1 MRYVFGTLAL
11 VAAIIIVGYSATTL
25 FVAAF
30 NASAEP
36 WQQMLNGTGAAAI
49 VVWEATAVLLIGLC
63 WHRGYRPIAAIAI
76 VALIAAMGAT
86 LSWEMRAVIGG
97 QADKFASREVEADK
111 LTGQKSDLAFL
122 RKRQEALIG
131 KPSSPAVAKEIDWL
145 MNRIDRIEK
154 DRGSSHAV
162 NEVLPQAAWA
172 ARVFGGGEQL
182 WRDVFLAIP
191 LLFWMIARI
200 VAVPLAVAGMTGSVK
215 KPQEARAAP
224 KAEAAPKVAEAPSL
238 ALYDAMKARGVTHG
252 EHTAYDPETK
262 LWTHVKF
269 YPLPGD
275 KPSEDPRDPPPSGGK
290 PDPLKERPDLTRKTE
305 SPTAAEPAIVQPIPA
320 VRLAVNNDVFE
331 ELERPRNQQ
340 KSKKKAAKRL
350 EGNVMRWVAECT
362 SQTPDKRVIATSQQC
377 RRSYVAWCRVNGFE
391 EIGHKKMSRIM
402 SAELRKGESGTRGP
416 RNGKG
421 AVWHGLIV
429 FEPSA
434 EPLKRRA

>member
-36 WQQMLNGTGAAAI
+36 WQQLLNGTGAAAI

-63 WHRGYRPIAAIAI
+63 WHRGYRPVAVIAI

-215 KPQEARAAP
+215 KPQEARTAP
-224 KAEAAPKVAEAPSL
+224 KTEAAPSVAE
-238 ALYDAMKARGVTHG
+238 KASSP
-252 EHTAYDPETK
+252 A
-262 LWTHVKF
+262 
-269 YPLPGD
+269 
-275 KPSEDPRDPPPSGGK
+275 SEAHRAFAKSIPDLPPPGWASAHPWKSPDDDPTPPSSGK
-290 PDPLKERPDLTRKTE
+290 PDPLKERTDLTRKAE
-305 SPTAAEPAIVQPIPA
+305 APAPVVVEPVKQAPAAFFDDKNIVDLLTPKQ
-320 VRLAVNNDVFE
+320 RRKLAQDN
-331 ELERPRNQQ
+331 
-340 KSKKKAAKRL
+340 SKKKDRREDGSVTEWLAC
-350 EGNVMRWVAECT
+350 CT
-362 SQTPDKRVIATSQQC
+362 SQTQDKAVIAKTGKC
-377 RRSYVAWCRVNGFE
+377 RESYVAWCEKYGKHPVH
-391 EIGHKKMSRIM
+391 HKVMSRKMGVILGR
-402 SAELRKGESGTRGP
+402 ASGQRG
-416 RNGKG
+416 RRDGKG
-421 AVWHGLIV
+421 AAWEGLYVWL
-429 FEPSA
+429 PSA
-434 EPLKRRA
+434 EPLRRRA

>member
-11 VAAIIIVGYSATTL
+11 LAAIVIVGYSATTL
-25 FVAAF
+25 FTAAYQS
-30 NASAEP
+30 SAEP

-63 WHRGYRPIAAIAI
+63 WHRGYRPVAVIAI

-122 RKRQEALIG
+122 RKRQEALVA

-162 NEVLPQAAWA
+162 SEVLPQAAWA

-224 KAEAAPKVAEAPSL
+224 KAEAAPSVAE
-238 ALYDAMKARGVTHG
+238 KASSPASEVPLGRESIFPFIPHG
-252 EHTAYDPETK
+252 AYD
-262 LWTHVKF
+262 
-269 YPLPGD
+269 D
-275 KPSEDPRDPPPSGGK
+275 EDPKPPSGGK
-290 PDPLKERPDLTRKTE
+290 PDPLKERTDLTRKAE
-305 SPTAAEPAIVQPIPA
+305 APAPVQAEPIKQPA
-320 VRLAVNNDVFE
+320 ARLVVDNDATK
-331 ELERPRNQQ
+331 LSKRQA
-340 KSKKKAAKRL
+340 KKKKERRG
-350 EGNVMRWVAECT
+350 EGAVIRWLDDCS
-362 SQTPDKRVIATSQQC
+362 SQTPDKRVKATSQDC
-377 RRSYVAWCRVNGFE
+377 RKSYIAWC
-391 EIGHKKMSRIM
+391 EINNLHPVGHKAMSRVM
-402 SAELRKGESGTRGP
+402 SVELRKSDAGERGP
-416 RNGKG
+416 RNRKG
-421 AVWHGLIV
+421 AVWPGLLIHT
-429 FEPSA
+429 PSA

>member
-11 VAAIIIVGYSATTL
+11 VAAIVIVGYSATTL

-63 WHRGYRPIAAIAI
+63 WHRGYRPVAVIAV

-86 LSWEMRAVIGG
+86 LSWEGRAVIGG
-97 QADKFASREVEADK
+97 QADKFATREVEVDRMA
-111 LTGQKSDLAFL
+111 GQKTDLAFL
-122 RKRQEALIG
+122 RKRQELVAL
-131 KPSSPAVAKEIDWL
+131 KPPSALVTKELEWIR
-145 MNRIDRIEK
+145 NRIDQIEK

-215 KPQEARAAP
+215 KPQEARTAP
-224 KAEAAPKVAEAPSL
+224 KAEAAPEVGEKSAL
-238 ALYDAMKARGVTHG
+238 AIYDAMKARGVASG
-252 EHTAYDPETK
+252 KHTEYDLKTG
-262 LWTHVKF
+262 LWHHVEF
-269 YPLPGD
+269 GPD
-275 KPSEDPRDPPPSGGK
+275 KASEKPAEDPRDPPPSGGK
-290 PDPLKERPDLTRKTE
+290 PDPLKERTDLTRKAE
-305 SPTAAEPAIVQPIPA
+305 APAPVQAEPIKQPA
-320 VRLAVNNDVFE
+320 ARLVVDNDATK
-331 ELERPRNQQ
+331 LSKRQA
-340 KSKKKAAKRL
+340 KKKKERRG
-350 EGNVMRWVAECT
+350 EGAVIRWLDDCS
-362 SQTPDKRVIATSQQC
+362 SQTPDKRVKATSQDC
-377 RRSYVAWCRVNGFE
+377 RKSYIAWC
-391 EIGHKKMSRIM
+391 EINNLHPVGHKAMSRVM
-402 SAELRKGESGTRGP
+402 SVELRKSDAGERGP
-416 RNGKG
+416 RNRKG
-421 AVWHGLIV
+421 AVWPGLLIHT
-429 FEPSA
+429 PSA